1 MNAPGI
7 VGHAG
12 VFPFPG
18 IERSSPDFAAASVF
32 ASDFSISASTE
43 LQKPHWRQLHCRQ
56 WSSDWASL
64 HHWSHFAV
72 CFVSSRHVTGSRSG
86 SGCPP
91 GSGALQKE
99 HAAQSQL
106 AQCCKLNLMEH
117 QTVHLGTESGWSA
130 WPQLAIVFCMRA
142 RVSPAA
148 AHGVERLSGCGCGQV
163 AVRSRE
169 RGERVGE
176 TARRPV
182 RQPASYFPLPRPRDG
197 WPVL

>member
-1 MNAPGI
+1 MHHGAQFMNAPGI

-72 CFVSSRHVTGSRSG
+72 CFVSSRHVAGSRSG

-91 GSGALQKE
+91 GSGALQNE

-117 QTVHLGTESGWSA
+117 QTVHLGTISDRECVEENKHGSWR
-130 WPQLAIVFCMRA
+130 C
-142 RVSPAA
+142 
-148 AHGVERLSGCGCGQV
+148 AHGHNKLTI
-163 AVRSRE
+163 AN
-169 RGERVGE
+169 
-176 TARRPV
+176 A
-182 RQPASYFPLPRPRDG
+182 
-197 WPVL
+197 